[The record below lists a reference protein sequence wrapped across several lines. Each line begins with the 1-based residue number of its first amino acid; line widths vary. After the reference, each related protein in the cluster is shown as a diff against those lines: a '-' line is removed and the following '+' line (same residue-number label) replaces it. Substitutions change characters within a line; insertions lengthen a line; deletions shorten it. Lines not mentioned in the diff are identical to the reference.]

1 MEKENYWHDELVKH
15 LEAKEWSNVQI
26 TNLAMKIGRHA
37 TLSCQS
43 ALGLLEY
50 VSFVDE
56 RIEAEKKYDEVFADA
71 PVFNKEQ
78 AQQMIEYTL
87 FDHEGEALPPRFAD
101 AGWDDNGNYTTFIP
115 GTEI

>member
-26 TNLAMKIGRHA
+26 TNLAMKIGRSA

-43 ALGLLEY
+43 AVGLLEY

-56 RIEAEKKYDEVFADA
+56 RIEAEKKYDEIFSDA
-71 PVFNKEQ
+71 PCFNKDQ

-87 FDHEGEALPPRFAD
+87 FDHEGEALPPKVAD
-101 AGWDDNGNYTTFIP
+101 AGWNNDGNYTTYIA

>member
-1 MEKENYWHDELVKH
+1 MEKENYWYGELVKH
-15 LEAKEWSNVQI
+15 LEEKEWSDVQI
-26 TNLAMKIGRHA
+26 TNLAMKIGRS
-37 TLSCQS
+37 TMFSCEA

-50 VSFVDE
+50 VSSVDE
-56 RIEAEKKYDEVFADA
+56 SIEAEKKYDEVFSDA

>member
-26 TNLAMKIGRHA
+26 TNLAMKIGRSA

-43 ALGLLEY
+43 AVGLLEY

-56 RIEAEKKYDEVFADA
+56 RIEAEKKYDEVFSDA
-71 PVFNKEQ
+71 PCFNKDQ

-87 FDHEGEALPPRFAD
+87 FDHEGEALPPKVAD
-101 AGWDDNGNYTTFIP
+101 AGWNNDGNYTTYIA